1 MLPTG
6 RAAGSRRSA
15 RATNVDMTEEAYRED
30 LGAQPPRRREAS
42 HGDRF
47 HIRVVDDERTQLE
60 FVGGFLG
67 KAGFEVALM
76 GSAAEAV
83 ERFRGEA
90 FDLVLTDQ
98 RMPEMSGLDLLKQC
112 RALDP
117 EVAVIIMT
125 AYGSIE
131 TAVSAMKEGAT
142 DYLTKPLNLEEL
154 RLRIDRVKRSH
165 QLLRE
170 NTELREALQERHRI
184 EGVIGESGQMQE
196 VLDLVRRVAP
206 SDATVLLRG
215 ESGTGKELI
224 AKAIH
229 YASARRNGPLV
240 KVNCAALPETLLESE
255 LFGHEK
261 GSFTGAF
268 TTRKGRFEIA
278 DKGTLFLDEIGDLPA
293 HIQAKLLR
301 VLQERE
307 FERVGSNQAIT
318 SDVRIITATHQDLEQ
333 LMRQGGFREDLY
345 YRLNVVTIILPPLR
359 ERRQDIPA
367 LIDHFLRK
375 FAEKNGKTI
384 QGFSREARD
393 ALLRY
398 DYPGNVREL
407 ENLVERATVLT
418 RDDVIGI
425 GELPLTIKEARP
437 GAGDQTNI
445 SAAVEGMER
454 RMIVEALEAAG
465 GVQTKAADNLGI
477 SERALRYK
485 LRKYGLRDDK

>member
-1 MLPTG
+1 MEN
-6 RAAGSRRSA
+6 AA
-15 RATNVDMTEEAYRED
+15 
-30 LGAQPPRRREAS
+30 Q
-42 HGDRF
+42 
-47 HIRVVDDERTQLE
+47 
-60 FVGGFLG
+60 
-67 KAGFEVALM
+67 AL
-76 GSAAEAV
+76 
-83 ERFRGEA
+83 ERFREGP

-98 RMPEMSGLDLLKQC
+98 RMPEMSGLDLLKSC
-112 RALDP
+112 RAVDP
-117 EVAVIIMT
+117 EVAVVIMT

-131 TAVSAMKEGAT
+131 TAVSAMQEGAT

-154 RLRIDRVKRSH
+154 LLRIERIKRSH
-165 QLLRE
+165 QLVRE
-170 NTELREALQERHRI
+170 NTELRAALQERHRI
-184 EGVIGESGQMQE
+184 EGIIGESGQMQE

-261 GSFTGAF
+261 GAFTGAF
-268 TTRKGRFEIA
+268 AMRKGRFEIA

-293 HIQAKLLR
+293 HLQAKLLR
-301 VLQERE
+301 VLQEKE
-307 FERVGSNQAIT
+307 FERVGSNRAIT
-318 SDVRIITATHQDLEQ
+318 SDVRIITATHRDLEQ
-333 LMRQGGFREDLY
+333 LMRDGSFREDLY
-345 YRLNVVTIILPPLR
+345 YRLNVVTIILPPVR
-359 ERRQDIPA
+359 DRRQDLPA

-375 FAEKNGKTI
+375 FAEKNGKII

-407 ENLVERATVLT
+407 ENLVERAIVLT
-418 RDDVIGI
+418 RDDVVGL
-425 GELPLTIKEARP
+425 GELPLTIKETRVTTD
-437 GAGDQTNI
+437 GQTNL
-445 SAAVEGMER
+445 SAVVEGIER
-454 RMIVEALEAAG
+454 RMIVDALGAAG
-465 GVQTKAADNLGI
+465 GVQTKAADSLGI

-485 LRKYGLRDDK
+485 LRKYGIRDDK

>member
-1 MLPTG
+1 
-6 RAAGSRRSA
+6 
-15 RATNVDMTEEAYRED
+15 
-30 LGAQPPRRREAS
+30 
-42 HGDRF
+42 
-47 HIRVVDDERTQLE
+47 
-60 FVGGFLG
+60 
-67 KAGFEVALM
+67 
-76 GSAAEAV
+76 
-83 ERFRGEA
+83 
-90 FDLVLTDQ
+90 
-98 RMPEMSGLDLLKQC
+98 
-112 RALDP
+112 
-117 EVAVIIMT
+117 
-125 AYGSIE
+125 
-131 TAVSAMKEGAT
+131 MKEGAT

-154 RLRIDRVKRSH
+154 RLRIERVKRGH